1 VKRSEV
7 KVPAKFSGI
16 AAEAYVD
23 GYLAGYRDKLLDAT
37 MMSMMAESA
46 VELMQHGTGR
56 LLKDKGVEAVVGRV
70 AKKLGRHADLAE
82 RIATA
87 AKAVRDIGR
96 SRGHR

>member
-23 GYLAGYRDKLLDAT
+23 GYLAGYDDQVLNATTMGFLSEFGTKMLDEGINSVLTPKGLRDIARKT
-37 MMSMMAESA
+37 
-46 VELMQHGTGR
+46 
-56 LLKDKGVEAVVGRV
+56 K
-70 AKKLGRHADLAE
+70 KKLGRHADLAE

-96 SRGHR
+96 K